1 MTLRNQLLFLLALM
15 FGSVLVAKT
24 LVDTAR
30 IGPEVSERARAEGR
44 LALLQAAPGI
54 ERAFRDGRMADV
66 RAALARL
73 ATVGG
78 PGHAAI
84 VDGNGGVL
92 AASDA
97 QLEHAPAAAAHLAWA
112 ADVAAMTNPEPA
124 TEVRDEAL
132 RAVVPIR
139 LRSVSSPD
147 PSLVGPTPAVGGPEL
162 GALAFQTDLGL
173 RYAAARRQVIFETAV
188 IAALALLML
197 WLLAI
202 ALRSELERP
211 ARRILS
217 AIEAFD
223 GGDRSARTGLKGRSE
238 VMRIGKAFDA
248 LAERLRQSEQDLL
261 DVQTRLDRTLQ
272 ALPVGVMVV
281 RRDDGRPFFVNP
293 RWRELFG
300 IPDDASR
307 DVLSL
312 LSQVRCEHEDGRPY
326 ALEELPIPAVL
337 RTGEPHEARDL
348 WVRRDDQAIALA
360 VVAFPLGL
368 SSAPGFDAVLALA
381 AAADATSPV
390 AVPTFG
396 AGEPALASS
405 SLDLA
410 SVVAIMESVAAP
422 AVREAAPPPRPAV
435 PEAERE
441 TVLLAT
447 AQPGELEAAAQALES
462 LGLRVLA
469 AGSGDEAM
477 VYFGREGP
485 RIRLVV
491 LDLALA
497 GPSGEMLLDE
507 ILALDPAARIVAVS
521 GYRPDLPVLAASG
534 KIAAFLTRP
543 FRVERLRDTVRQMLG
558 AALGVPTA

>member
-1 MTLRNQLLFLLALM
+1 MTLRHQLLFLLALM

-24 LVDTAR
+24 LVDSSR
-30 IGPEVSERARAEGR
+30 IGPDLSERARAEGR
-44 LALLQAAPGI
+44 LALLQAGPGI
-54 ERAFRDGRMADV
+54 ERAFRDGRTSDV

-78 PGHAAI
+78 PGRAAI
-84 VDGNGGVL
+84 VDDRGGVL
-92 AASDA
+92 AASDSR
-97 QLEHAPAAAAHLAWA
+97 LERGSAAAAGMAWA
-112 ADVAAMTNPEPA
+112 TDIAAMEKPEPA
-124 TEVRDEAL
+124 TIVTDEAL
-132 RAVVPIR
+132 RAVVPLR
-139 LRSVSSPD
+139 LRGEAAPD
-147 PSLVGPTPAVGGPEL
+147 PLLVGPTSPSGPSF

-173 RYAAARRQVIFETAV
+173 RYAAARRQVVVETAV

-197 WLLAI
+197 GLLSI

-211 ARRILS
+211 ARRILQT
-217 AIEAFD
+217 IEAFD
-223 GGDRSARTGLKGRSE
+223 GGDRLARTGLKGRTE
-238 VMRIGKAFDA
+238 LMRIGKAFDA
-248 LAERLRQSEQDLL
+248 LAERLRQSEQELL

-272 ALPVGVMVV
+272 ALPIGVMVV

-293 RWRELFG
+293 RWRDLFG

-337 RTGEPHEARDL
+337 RTGEANEARDL
-348 WVRRDDQAIALA
+348 WVRRDDQALALSVIAL
-360 VVAFPLGL
+360 PLSL
-368 SSAPGFDAVLALA
+368 SGTPTFDAVLALA
-381 AAADATSPV
+381 AETDAASPV
-390 AVPTFG
+390 AARFGRGVAEPTH
-396 AGEPALASS
+396 ASRS
-405 SLDLA
+405 VGLA
-410 SVVAIMESVAAP
+410 SVVASMESVAAP
-422 AVREAAPPPRPAV
+422 AAEGPGPAPLAPP

-441 TVLLAT
+441 TVLIAT
-447 AQPGELEAAAQALES
+447 ANRGELDAASRALET

-469 AGSGDEAM
+469 AATGDEAM
-477 VYFGREGP
+477 VFFGREGP
-485 RIRLVV
+485 RVRAVV

-521 GYRPDLPVLAASG
+521 SYRPDLPVLAASG

-543 FRVERLRDTVRQMLG
+543 FRVERLLDTVRQTLG
-558 AALGVPTA
+558 AAHFVPTA